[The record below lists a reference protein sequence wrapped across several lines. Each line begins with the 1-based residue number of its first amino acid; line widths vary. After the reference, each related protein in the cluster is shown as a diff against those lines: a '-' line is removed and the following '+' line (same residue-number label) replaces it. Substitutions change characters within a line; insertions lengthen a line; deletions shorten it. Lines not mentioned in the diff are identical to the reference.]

1 MKRKLALFLA
11 LMMIASVPAQGAG
24 LGVKAAETEEE
35 VVTATVEVVEEVVP
49 EVPAETKTEEPA
61 PENTVSE
68 EPAAPAETPEEAPA
82 QEPAGE
88 SSETPAQDVTQEPA
102 VQDPAQPAVDPQT
115 EVQPQP
121 GQTVEEEQPLPD
133 TGESSEIIEEE
144 IVDVTAPLLDE
155 DGEIVADSDFYE
167 EDDEIVDGVITDEYG
182 AKKKK
187 GFIYESGNWHYYKK
201 DGKELISG
209 WLVVKKN
216 RSVKSAGKTLTVKK
230 GTHFFNKKGVHVVNG
245 FATTS
250 DKGVQYFD
258 ASGLNVHG
266 WINYNSSWHYYDEN
280 KGRLDNSWKAT
291 KKLNI
296 KDAATGK
303 AATIA
308 KGDHYFDDKGR
319 MVTSG
324 NVKTGSRGW
333 QYFNKDGVNVT
344 GWIYHDKA
352 WHYYAEDKGML
363 VSTWKTYEKKTT
375 LKCGITKQTFK
386 LKKGEH
392 YFTDKGELAIDTH
405 VSTNRGI
412 QYFDKNG
419 LAVTGWVK
427 YADAWHY
434 FDAKSGALINTWK
447 TYGKKTTVKDAI
459 TGKSGTIYKGE
470 HYFNKNGAMVVDG
483 YAETKD
489 RGVQYFDSKGIVKTG
504 WVKYAGS
511 WHFFDEKKG
520 RKDSQWI
527 TLKKNT
533 TVKTNDGKKEKLYKG
548 EHYLDDK
555 GRLVTSE
562 AVKTNRG
569 IQVFNSKGEAQTGWA
584 KEGGKWYYVKKSGG
598 AVTGWYTFNKKVSK
612 KYGSNTINLSKGKH
626 YFLKDGALAQNV
638 VVEIKGEKYFFGSN
652 NEKST
657 GWAEYQGNAYY
668 FDKKGKMVTNKTV
681 DGLKLGKDG
690 KAENK
695 PKAIMLA
702 KAQTYDSSTGW
713 LMITDKSNH
722 KVGIFKGAKG
732 NRKFINFV
740 PTTVGMFGPK
750 GGSYTMSGV
759 TRIVYKEYKM
769 LGELTSQFYV
779 SWTSFGIGYHSI
791 LYNKWDSDPI
801 HVVDSRLGGHWSKG
815 CMRLPT
821 DVAKYVYNNVPVGT
835 PVVIYG
841 K

>member
-1 MKRKLALFLA
+1 MKRKLALILA
-11 LMMIASVPAQGAG
+11 LIMIASVPAQGAG
-24 LGVKAAETEEE
+24 LGVKAAEAEEE
-35 VVTATVEVVEEVVP
+35 LATGSVEEEKP
-49 EVPAETKTEEPA
+49 EEVPADTKEEPA
-61 PENTVSE
+61 AEPEVKE
-68 EPAAPAETPEEAPA
+68 EPAEPAAPAE
-82 QEPAGE
+82 EPSDTKEQNVTADP
-88 SSETPAQDVTQEPA
+88 SSEE
-102 VQDPAQPAVDPQT
+102 PAQPAEEPQK
-115 EVQPQP
+115 EAEPQQPEPAVPAVQP
-121 GQTVEEEQPLPD
+121 EEEKEPLPD
-133 TGESSEIIEEE
+133 TGESSEIIDEE
-144 IVDVTAPLLDE
+144 IPGLPAPLLDE
-155 DGEIVADSDFYE
+155 DGEIVAESDYYE
-167 EDDEIVDGVITDEYG
+167 EDDDVVDGVITDEYG

-187 GFIYESGNWHYYKK
+187 GFIYEEGNWHYYKK
-201 DGKELISG
+201 DGKELRSG
-209 WLVVKKN
+209 WLVIKKN
-216 RSVKSAGKTLTVKK
+216 RNVTSSGKTLAVKK
-230 GTHFFNKKGVHVVNG
+230 GTHFFNKKGIHVVNG
-245 FATTS
+245 FASTS
-250 DKGVQYFD
+250 DKGVQYFN
-258 ASGLNVHG
+258 ASGLNISG
-266 WINYNSSWHYYDEN
+266 WINYSGSWHYYDEA
-280 KGRLDNSWKAT
+280 KGRLDNHWMTT
-291 KKLNI
+291 KKLSI
-296 KDAATGK
+296 KDAASGK

-324 NVKTGSRGW
+324 NIKTGSKGW
-333 QYFNKDGVNVT
+333 QYFDKDGVNVT

-363 VSTWKTYEKKTT
+363 ISTWKTYEKKTT
-375 LKCGITKQTFK
+375 LKCAVTKQTFK

-392 YFTDKGELAIDTH
+392 YFTEKGELALNTH

-419 LAVTGWVK
+419 LAITGWMK
-427 YADAWHY
+427 YSDAWHY
-434 FDAKSGALINTWK
+434 FDAKSGALVNTWK
-447 TYGKKTTVKDAI
+447 TYEKKTTVKDAI
-459 TGKSGTIYKGE
+459 TGKTGTIHKGE

-489 RGVQYFDSKGIVKTG
+489 RGVQYFDSKGIVQTG

-511 WHFFDEKKG
+511 WHYFDEKKG

-584 KEGGKWYYVKKSGG
+584 KEGGKWYFVKKDGG

-626 YFLKDGALAQNV
+626 YFLSDGALAQNV

-722 KVGIFKGAKG
+722 KVGIFKGSKG

-740 PTTVGMFGPK
+740 STTVGMFGPK

-791 LYNKWDSDPI
+791 LYAKWDTNPV